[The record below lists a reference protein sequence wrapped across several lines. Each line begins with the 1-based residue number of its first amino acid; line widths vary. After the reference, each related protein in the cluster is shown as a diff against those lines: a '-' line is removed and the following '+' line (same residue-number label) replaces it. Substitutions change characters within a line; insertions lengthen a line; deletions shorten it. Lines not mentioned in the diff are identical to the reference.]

1 MAPTDRTPDRAEDA
15 APAAVE
21 GTVPGAAPA
30 APVEPAEPAEPV
42 QPAKPAEPAGGRPF
56 LTGRR
61 QPRRQAES
69 VFVRLVSTAGIV
81 GVSVA
86 IAAILGTQDVAAW
99 IIGLVVSLLS
109 VVLAAVLWSSRT
121 L

>member
-1 MAPTDRTPDRAEDA
+1 MSSTDRSPELPEHPADE
-15 APAAVE
+15 APAAAD
-21 GTVPGAAPA
+21 PAAETATPPAA
-30 APVEPAEPAEPV
+30 APVVAS
-42 QPAKPAEPAGGRPF
+42 AEPAGGRPF
-56 LTGRR
+56 IGGRR
-61 QPRRQAES
+61 RPRPRAES
-69 VFVRLVSTAGIV
+69 VLVRLVSTAGIV

-99 IIGLVVSLLS
+99 IIGLVVSVLS

>member
-1 MAPTDRTPDRAEDA
+1 MASTDRTPDSPDD

-30 APVEPAEPAEPV
+30 APVE
-42 QPAKPAEPAGGRPF
+42 QAEPAGGRPF
-56 LTGRR
+56 LSGRR
-61 QPRRQAES
+61 HPRRRAES
-69 VFVRLVSTAGIV
+69 VLVRLVSTAGIV

-86 IAAILGTQDVAAW
+86 LAAILGTQDVAAW
-99 IIGLVVSLLS
+99 IVGLVVSLLS